1 MSTTDFIVRSETP
14 EDADCL
20 EALTETVFGPG
31 MRARAA
37 YYLRE
42 GIAHE
47 LDLSFVAQM
56 AERVVGTVRLT
67 KVKWGGDTV
76 LMLGPLAVLP
86 ELKSQGIGRSLMQT
100 AVAAARYKTHNGGP
114 PAIMLVGDLDYYQP
128 FGFVRIPPAKITL
141 PRPADPA
148 RVLGCELVEGSL
160 EKLAGSVVRYT

>member
-1 MSTTDFIVRSETP
+1 MSTTDFIVRSEMP

-20 EALTETVFGPG
+20 ETLTETVFGPG

-42 GIAHE
+42 GVAHE
-47 LDLSFVAQM
+47 MDLSFVAQSGDQL
-56 AERVVGTVRLT
+56 VGTVRLT
-67 KVKWGGDTV
+67 KVKWGTDVV

-86 ELKSQGIGRSLMQT
+86 ELKSRGIGRSLMNT
-100 AVAAARYKTHNGGP
+100 AVDAAKNKISNGGP

-128 FGFVRIPPAKITL
+128 FGFVRIPPAKISL

-160 EKLAGSVVRYT
+160 QKLAGSVARFS